1 MNAEELAAIRK
12 LLTARALPWSYNYE
26 NIEYRMWVNAADGT
40 ELLAGLMKI
49 PEQEPPYEAAIR
61 DGFAWRND
69 IELIVEMVNAV
80 PALVAHSDAL
90 TAKVEGLR
98 PNAMQYTKERAGFE
112 DALAAV
118 LAILRGE
125 A

>member
-1 MNAEELAAIRK
+1 MNAAIRERHGDDCQCEQAIPCDS
-12 LLTARALPWSYNYE
+12 LR
-26 NIEYRMWVNAADGT
+26 
-40 ELLAGLMKI
+40 LLAHI
-49 PEQEPPYEAAIR
+49 DAI
-61 DGFAWRND
+61 
-69 IELIVEMVNAV
+69 
-80 PALVAHSDAL
+80 